1 MTEMMTTVIGLLIAI
16 IGLVTLV
23 IRGQAKAQRPNGG
36 KSQYDLLLRIDK
48 SLDRLERNQ
57 DDHLSATHGRNLML
71 DKLSPEARHLMLLL
85 IGAVIAWASTE
96 LPTQL
101 NPLAASLLGAIT
113 TAALAWLTPITRQYG
128 IGAPETPDKVDKVE

>member
-1 MTEMMTTVIGLLIAI
+1 
-16 IGLVTLV
+16 
-23 IRGQAKAQRPNGG
+23 
-36 KSQYDLLLRIDK
+36 
-48 SLDRLERNQ
+48 
-57 DDHLSATHGRNLML
+57 ML

-113 TAALAWLTPITRQYG
+113 TAALAEIL
-128 IGAPETPDKVDKVE
+128 VEDEEHCVSPFLGRSL